1 MGTRTSSSTAKP
13 QSAFDGVLGRYLL
26 PGIVLQSVLIGG
38 GYATGREIVQFGA
51 RYGGRGWIAGI
62 AIFVGFGV
70 LAFLTFEFARRF
82 QAFDY
87 RTFVRHLIGPA
98 WPLYDLLYL
107 AMAVLVV
114 AIMAAATGEIVK
126 QTMGLP
132 ALVGVIA
139 IIVIV
144 GTLTFFGEHL
154 FEPFVTYGTLA
165 LFLAYII
172 FSSVTIASRWDQIG
186 EALSSG
192 AGPSADFGLGTIIWS
207 GILYVG
213 YNLVVYPAAL
223 VTVRRQNHIRET
235 AIAAVLAALLMT
247 IPWFLTYFSLMGFYP
262 DAAVMDSSVPWL
274 EMLDGQG
281 GWLVIVFGIVV
292 GWTLI
297 ETATGIIFA
306 LLVRTDQG
314 LKDAGRQ
321 GMSRSTH
328 MGIAVATLVLALLLA
343 QVGVIDL
350 VAKGYT
356 AMGYGFIAIFAL
368 PLLVRGSYLIF
379 SGRGLASGDSG
390 SAPHLRDPAPAERA

>member
-1 MGTRTSSSTAKP
+1 MSTRTSAARP
-13 QSAFDGVLGRYLL
+13 RSAFDGVLGRYLL
-26 PGIVLQSVLIGG
+26 PGIILQSVLIGG

-51 RYGGRGWIAGI
+51 KYGGHGWVAGI

-70 LAFLTFEFARRF
+70 LAFLTFELARRF

-87 RTFVRHLIGPA
+87 QTFIRHLIGPA
-98 WPLYDLLYL
+98 WPLYDLLYV

-114 AIMAAATGEIVK
+114 AIMAAATGEIVN
-126 QTMGLP
+126 QTVGLP

-139 IIVIV
+139 IIAIV
-144 GTLTFFGEHL
+144 GVLTFFGEHVI
-154 FEPFVTYGTLA
+154 ERFVTYGTVA

-172 FSSVTIASRWDQIG
+172 FSSVTIASRWDEIG
-186 EALSSG
+186 QALSSG
-192 AGPSADFGLGTIIWS
+192 AGPSADVGLGWVIWS
-207 GILYVG
+207 GFLYVG

-223 VTVRRQNHIRET
+223 GSVRRQTRMKET
-235 AIAAVLAALLMT
+235 AIAGALAALLMT

-262 DAAVMDSSVPWL
+262 DASVMDSSVPWL
-274 EMLDGQG
+274 EMLGSQA

-297 ETATGIIFA
+297 ETATGIIEA

-314 LKDAGRQ
+314 LKHAGRQ
-321 GMSRSTH
+321 RMGRS
-328 MGIAVATLVLALLLA
+328 MRAGIAVVTLLLALLLA

-379 SGRGLASGDSG
+379 SGKGLGSGETGSG
-390 SAPHLRDPAPAERA
+390 PPGLRDPASAERA